1 VPSKAPGSQ
10 AFETFG
16 TVVAVNPKISVVHLR
31 KEMLLH
37 QPKKKNY
44 YSAHHPN
51 HSFYSTL

>member
-37 QPKKKNY
+37 QPKKN
-44 YSAHHPN
+44 
-51 HSFYSTL
+51 